1 MTESLKGYLL
11 NIKLTIN
18 NNDKPQDAPM
28 SQSVLNHNTNP
39 QLPHQ
44 AMLEWAEKK
53 PNDVFLRQI
62 KNRQFVDYT
71 FSEVVDK
78 ALRLVTSL
86 QELGVKPKDRVALIS
101 KNCAEWF
108 ITDLALMLGDFVSV
122 PIFPTAGLET
132 IEHCL
137 THSESKILIVGKLDD
152 VNATQ
157 KAMENLPEI
166 NTIAFNYDSAA
177 KCQYQF
183 DELIQQ
189 YQPSEFRPEHNDNT
203 LMSIVYTS
211 GTSGLPKGA
220 MLTFGG
226 FSHSSKHLINHI
238 GIQAGDRL
246 FSYLPLAHITERVYI
261 LGSAFFGGIQTAFP
275 ESLDTFIDD
284 VKMHRPTLFISVP
297 RLWTVFQQ
305 RIQDKLPQKKL
316 NILLKIPFVNG
327 LIKRKLADGLGLDQA
342 RVLGCGSAPVSAG
355 LLKWYESIGL
365 NITEAWG
372 MTETFAYSTLNYPYR
387 SDKVGSVGSAGPG
400 VELKIANDEEI
411 LVRGDGLFAGY
422 YKNDEATEESFNN
435 EGWLHTGD
443 IGSIDSEGY
452 LTIQGRKKDT
462 FKTAK
467 GKFVAPV
474 PIEKRI
480 FDLSNLEMMCLIGSG
495 LPGPILLAIPH
506 AYPNF
511 DQARYERTALRNLE
525 TINSGLESHEK
536 LKGILMIKEP
546 WSIEN
551 GILTPTLKIKRHIL
565 EKKYH
570 EFASSWP
577 KDKKII
583 WE

>member
-1 MTESLKGYLL
+1 MNQPFFDHK
-11 NIKLTIN
+11 
-18 NNDKPQDAPM
+18 
-28 SQSVLNHNTNP
+28 TNP
-39 QLPHQ
+39 QLPHE

-53 PNDVFLRQI
+53 PHDLFLRQI
-62 KNRQFVDYT
+62 KNREFTDYS
-71 FSEVVDK
+71 FADVVDK
-78 ALRLVTSL
+78 ALRLVSAL
-86 QELGVKPKDRVALIS
+86 QEMGIKPKDKVALIS

-122 PIFPTAGLET
+122 PIFPTAGLDT

-137 THSESKILIVGKLDD
+137 THSESKVLIVGKLD
-152 VNATQ
+152 NSEATQ
-157 KAMENLPEI
+157 QAITNLPDI
-166 NTIAFNYDSAA
+166 LTIAFDYDSAA

-183 DELIQQ
+183 EVLLATHS
-189 YQPSEFRPEHNDNT
+189 PSNFKAEHNDNT

-226 FSHSSKHLINHI
+226 FSHASKHLINHI
-238 GIQAGDRL
+238 GMQQDDRL

-316 NILLKIPFVNG
+316 AILLKIPFVSG
-327 LIKRKLADGLGLDQA
+327 LIKRKLADGLGLDKA
-342 RVLGCGSAPVSAG
+342 RVLGCGSAPVSAS

-372 MTETFAYSTLNYPYR
+372 MTETFAYSTLNHPYR
-387 SDKVGSVGSAGPG
+387 SDKVGSVGAAGPG
-400 VELKIANDEEI
+400 VELKIADDEEI
-411 LVRGDGLFAGY
+411 LVRGDSLFAGY
-422 YKNDEATEESFNN
+422 YKNDEATAETFNKD
-435 EGWLHTGD
+435 GWLHTGD
-443 IGSIDSEGY
+443 IGTIDSEGF

-495 LPGPILLAIPH
+495 LPGPILLAVPH

-511 DQARYERTALRNLE
+511 DQARYERTALKNLE
-525 TINSGLESHEK
+525 TINDGLESHEK

-551 GILTPTLKIKRHIL
+551 GILTPTLKIKRHVL
-565 EKKYH
+565 EKNYH
-570 EFASSWP
+570 EFASNWP
-577 KDKKII
+577 QNKKII

>member
-1 MTESLKGYLL
+1 
-11 NIKLTIN
+11 
-18 NNDKPQDAPM
+18 M
-28 SQSVLNHNTNP
+28 SQSVFDHKQNP
-39 QLPHQ
+39 SLPHEAILQ
-44 AMLEWAEKK
+44 WAEEK
-53 PNDVFLRQI
+53 PNSIFLRQVI
-62 KNRQFVDYT
+62 NREFVDYT
-71 FSEVVDK
+71 FAEVVDK
-78 ALRLVTSL
+78 ALRLVSAL
-86 QELGVKPKDRVALIS
+86 QDLGLNPKDRVALIS

-137 THSESKILIVGKLDD
+137 THSDSKVLIVGKLDNSD
-152 VNATQ
+152 TTTQ
-157 KAMENLPEI
+157 VIEKLDYLS
-166 NTIAFNYDSAA
+166 TIAFNYDSAS
-177 KCQYQF
+177 KCQLQF
-183 DELIQQ
+183 EDIVQQ
-189 YQPSEFRPEHNDNT
+189 HQPSSSRPSHHDNT

-220 MLTFGG
+220 MLTYGG
-226 FSHSSKHLINHI
+226 FSTSAKHLINHI
-238 GIQAGDRL
+238 GMKPDDRL

-316 NILLKIPFVNG
+316 NILLKIPFING
-327 LIKRKLADGLGLDQA
+327 IIKRKLADGLGLDKA

-372 MTETFAYSTLNYPYR
+372 MTETFAYSTLNHPYR
-387 SDKVGSVGSAGPG
+387 SDKVGTVGAAGPG
-400 VELKIANDEEI
+400 VELKIAQDEEI
-411 LVRGDGLFAGY
+411 LVRGDGMFAGY
-422 YKNDEATEESFNN
+422 YKNDGATAESFNKD
-435 EGWLHTGD
+435 GWLHTGD
-443 IGSIDSEGY
+443 IGSIDSEGF

-495 LPGPILLAIPH
+495 LTGPILLAIPH
-506 AYPNF
+506 TYPNF
-511 DQARYERTALRNLE
+511 DQKRYERTALKNLE

-536 LKGILMIKEP
+536 LKGILMVKEP
-546 WSIEN
+546 WTIEN

-570 EFASSWP
+570 DFASQWP